1 MPEENKRKYAHW
13 LRPGTVKLAE
23 EMYHRDN
30 CASRSEY
37 VEKAIRF
44 YTGYISEKDSSLFL
58 SDSLTSTLRG
68 MLTDTEN
75 RMATLIFKLTVELAI
90 MMNVLDNDRAGLET
104 AARITEKLRQAGYS
118 DVYRLLS
125 CSKDWSED
133 LQAERGIT
141 NLGPGLK

>member
-1 MPEENKRKYAHW
+1 MPEENKRKYAYW
-13 LRPGTVKLAE
+13 LRPGTVKLTE
-23 EMYHRDN
+23 EMYRRDN

-58 SDSLTSTLRG
+58 SDSLVSTLRG

-90 MMNVLDNDRAGLET
+90 MMNVLASLTNVDDKTLHEL
-104 AARITEKLRQAGYS
+104 RIKC
-118 DVYRLLS
+118 V
-125 CSKDWSED
+125 ED
-133 LQAERGIT
+133 AKRT
-141 NLGPGLK
+141 NGSISFAKIVRYQNRRE